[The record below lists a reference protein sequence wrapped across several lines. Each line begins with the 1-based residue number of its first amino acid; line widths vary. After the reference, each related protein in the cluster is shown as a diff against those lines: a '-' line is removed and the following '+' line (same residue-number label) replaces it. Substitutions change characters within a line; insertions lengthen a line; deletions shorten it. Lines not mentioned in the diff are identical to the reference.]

1 LDVVLSIICSCAKK
15 RQDGKLISDD
25 NFYSSLHC
33 QLSGV
38 KVEPKTPGAC
48 NFGQMSIPHSGNKFN
63 ALQFHIHTY
72 SEHEI
77 EGTGNGG
84 FFPAELHVVHQEET
98 EESFAVFGT
107 MIDVGP
113 EPHAQFEGFLQGL
126 EAAAQKVE
134 DSCSALTSRFRG
146 LEESPVQTVVQCAAP
161 GSGNYLS
168 GSTPSFWSDV
178 NPNVYELPTNQD
190 FGVFTY
196 KGGLTTPGC
205 TEIVNWNLLDTPM
218 LISADQLSRLEK
230 LILCYVAKEYEE
242 DGVTLKSCRL
252 ATVASESGS
261 TSRPP
266 QPLLG
271 RRVIH
276 RCPGGPAKVLADIG
290 VLPEGCESSSESAS
304 SDEGGLLLVIIVLV
318 ACVVAFGILYYCSTR
333 SLKSQSNVTMTKEKM
348 RTYMSEMDQRDFDE
362 MFAAIDVDGKGTI
375 EFIEFCVFVGNGLLK
390 SAA

>member
-1 LDVVLSIICSCAKK
+1 
-15 RQDGKLISDD
+15 
-25 NFYSSLHC
+25 
-33 QLSGV
+33 
-38 KVEPKTPGAC
+38 
-48 NFGQMSIPHSGNKFN
+48 MSIPHSGNKFN
-63 ALQFHIHTY
+63 ALQFHIHTH

-84 FFPAELHVVHQEET
+84 FFPAELHVVHQEVT

-134 DSCSALTSRFRG
+134 ESCSALTRMFRG
-146 LEESPVQTVVQCAAP
+146 LEENPVQNVVQCAAP
-161 GSGNYLS
+161 GSANYLN

-178 NPNVYELPTNQD
+178 NPNVYDLPTNKD
-190 FGVFTY
+190 FGIFTY

-218 LISADQLSRLEK
+218 RISADQLARLQK
-230 LILCYVAKEYEE
+230 LILCYVSKEYQQ
-242 DGVTLKSCRL
+242 DGVTLKSCKL

-276 RCPGGPAKVLADIG
+276 RCPGGPAEVIADIG
-290 VLPEGCESSSESAS
+290 VLPQGCESSSESAS
-304 SDEGGLLLVIIVLV
+304 SEEGGLLLVIVVLIV
-318 ACVVAFGILYYCSTR
+318 CVVTFGVLSYFHTR
-333 SLKSQSNVTMTKEKM
+333 SLKNQSNMTLTKETM
-348 RTYMSEMDQRDFDE
+348 RILMSEMDQRDFDE
-362 MFAAIDVDGKGTI
+362 MFAAIDVDGKGTV
-375 EFIEFCVFVGNGLLK
+375 EFIEFCVFVGNGLSK
-390 SAA
+390 SPAYDPKKNSSAPIKAIHDC